1 MKLLSRHD
9 LKNGLHLEFYDRSR
23 PVAGDR
29 WQVVVE
35 ARVVVAVTAGNLPP
49 DLRPQTAQVIAALG
63 PEAVFAKEE
72 VRNFVAAEE
81 MEAILAEIEK
91 QLFSSLSA
99 YLGHPEFAPRFI
111 RKKYADHQKTKAWQ
125 Q

>member
-9 LKNGLHLEFYDRSR
+9 LKNGLVLEFYNRSR

-35 ARVVVAVTAGNLPP
+35 ARVKVAVTEKNLPP
-49 DLRPQTAQVIAALG
+49 ELRPQAAQVIAALG
-63 PEAVFAKEE
+63 AEAVFAKEE

-81 MEAILAEIEK
+81 KAGLLTEIEK
-91 QLFSSLSA
+91 QLLSSLSA
-99 YLGHPEFAPRFI
+99 YLGHTEFATRFL
-111 RKKYADHQKTKAWQ
+111 RKKFADHQKTKAWQ
-125 Q
+125 

>member
-9 LKNGLHLEFYDRSR
+9 LKNGLVLEFYDRSR

-35 ARVVVAVTAGNLPP
+35 ARVKVGVTGANLPP
-49 DLRPQTAQVIAALG
+49 DLRGQASQVIAALG
-63 PEAVFAKEE
+63 EETVFAKEE
-72 VRNFVAAEE
+72 VRNFVADEE
-81 MEAILAEIEK
+81 MAGMLAEIEK
-91 QLFSSLSA
+91 QLLSSLSA
-99 YLGHPEFAPRFI
+99 YLGHPEFAARFL
-111 RKKYADHQKTKAWQ
+111 RKKFADYLQARSWQ

>member
-9 LKNGLHLEFYDRSR
+9 LKNGLVLEFYDRSR

-35 ARVVVAVTAGNLPP
+35 ARVVVAVTGQNLPP
-49 DLRPQTAQVIAALG
+49 ELRPQAAQVTAALG

-72 VRNFVAAEE
+72 VRHFVAAAEL
-81 MEAILAEIEK
+81 AGLLAEIEK
-91 QLFSSLSA
+91 QLLSSLSA
-99 YLGHPEFAPRFI
+99 YLGHPEFAARFL
-111 RKKYADHQKTKAWQ
+111 RKKFADYQKAKSWQ
-125 Q
+125 